1 MSKHKNSVQL
11 DRQAIEALRANGA
24 LAGTTVNGML
34 DRLIDDKFGGQML
47 GGKNSLSIQSVLQH
61 VDELERILRS

>member
-1 MSKHKNSVQL
+1 MSNKKSSVHL
-11 DRQAIEALRANGA
+11 DRQALEALRANGA
-24 LAGTTVNGML
+24 LAGTTASGML

-47 GGKNSLSIQSVLQH
+47 GGKNNISIQAILQH

>member
-1 MSKHKNSVQL
+1 MSNNKKSVQL
-11 DRQAIEALRANGA
+11 DPRALEALQANGA
-24 LAGTTVNGML
+24 LAGTTAGGLL

-47 GGKNSLSIQSVLQH
+47 GGKNRTSIQAVLQH